1 MASRSSQGVHALLD
15 KMSSPDADFRY
26 MALSDLIAEANRG
39 MLTSVENRVQM
50 TLLRK
55 VLDLVRDQNGEVK
68 NMSVK
73 CLGTLVQTSSDEEI
87 RLIIDSLVEY
97 ISSKEDELRD
107 IASLGLKTVMSQIPV
122 EGDQAIMAADK
133 LVPRLLSQISDPSAS
148 QELLIDSL
156 DVLADYFSRFP
167 HAISNDAP
175 LQRNAI
181 KVILG
186 ALSNNRATVRKRA
199 IQAISALAPFAIS
212 EVFTKLSESIALAL
226 SSNKEESIKINV
238 QLLGLLAKTSSRR
251 LGRRLPEFMPR
262 IMTILTSE
270 QAQEDDELREI
281 CLQAL
286 DNIVLNCPSEVTP
299 FVIQIVESSV
309 SLLKHDPNYA
319 GGYESDEEMDAEDGY
334 EDEGEDDDF
343 IDDDQYS
350 DEDDVSWK
358 VRRGAAKLLAGIIA
372 TRSEMLPTLTS
383 GVAPALVSRFT
394 EREES
399 VRNEVLNT
407 FSTLL
412 QQVRLHGSG
421 PQTTEVLRNSP
432 GALKRKW
439 EADAAIVA
447 TEGSPLSQIMS
458 LKPALAKALSKTIVS
473 KTVPTRL
480 ASYVV
485 LRDLIIVLH
494 GGLDE
499 HIGLLVTQTEKA
511 LKGAETSTGPS
522 TSIKTEILIF
532 LNLLFRYHRPEFFDQ
547 YLDHLVPFIAA
558 VITDKLQRE
567 TIEGFRV
574 ASELVAVL
582 RAPSISS
589 TTSGKY
595 KAYIEKLYTA
605 IMVRLERSDSDQE
618 IKEKG
623 IDALS
628 NLLAFAG
635 DDLQEHFPK
644 AFAHLYDRL
653 KNETTRLAAVRA
665 ITSIVSS
672 SICEGDLVNQF
683 ATRSIS
689 PIAEI
694 VRQNNRAL
702 RIASFDGLN
711 ALLIKI
717 GKDVPEDIAD
727 HVVDEINPLLQHDS
741 NISLLPSALEALS
754 RLVENGH
761 GIQAIQTKIIPHIL
775 KLIRSPLLQGTALA
789 STLRFF
795 EVLLNASP
803 VVSNTIIESLDE
815 AALTSQDAA
824 NQTYFSQ
831 VSTTLAQCYAIVA
844 KCVPNASTPIVKRAK
859 SIFTKKGAKDADVYF
874 HLLLIGE
881 LARFTNFSKDK
892 SLFDDVLR
900 FYEADSDDVK
910 SAAAFAVGNMAVGN
924 LEKFLPIIEEQMH
937 EEKHSLLALHALKEL
952 ITHGSPDQLE
962 ILAKR
967 IWQPLFEIC
976 AAKDEAIRNIGAE
989 CLARL
994 ILTNPAQYLG
1004 QLQARIRDP
1013 APSTRA
1019 SVVAAI
1025 RFTLTDTS
1033 AKYDDL
1039 LSPRIVEFLGL
1050 LSDESLEVRKP
1061 AMFAF
1066 NAAAHNRPAL
1076 IRDHLPILLPMLYK
1090 ETIPRQELLRKVS
1103 MGPFTVTTDDGLD
1116 LRKNAFETMYTLL
1129 DTCFSKINLTEYI
1142 QRVIA
1147 GMRDE
1152 DGIKVLCSLMF
1163 VRLASLAPT
1172 QVAQHLDDIVEP
1184 ITSTLKVKLK
1194 DQATKQDVEKSTE
1207 LQRSLFRAMV
1217 ALDKTPHSAP
1227 KFQALVRDAK
1237 HSSQLYREVEQ
1248 SSLAATNGQRE
1259 VAMDLDG

>member
-1 MASRSSQGVHALLD
+1 MASRSTQGIQALLE
-15 KMSSPDADFRY
+15 KMGSPDADFRY
-26 MALSDLIAEANRG
+26 MALSDLIGEANRG
-39 MLTSVENRVQM
+39 MLSSVESRIQM

-73 CLGTLVQTSSDEEI
+73 CLGTLVKTRNEDEV
-87 RLIIDSLVEY
+87 RLIIDTLVEY

-107 IASLGLKTVMSQIPV
+107 IASLGLKIVMGQIPV

-175 LQRNAI
+175 LQKNAI
-181 KVILG
+181 KVILA
-186 ALSNNRATVRKRA
+186 ALNNNRATVRKRA
-199 IQAISALAPFAIS
+199 IQAVSALAPFAIS
-212 EVFTKLSESIALAL
+212 EVFTKLSESIAVAL
-226 SSNKEESIKINV
+226 SSNKEDSIKINV
-238 QLLGLLAKTSSRR
+238 QLLGLLAKTSARR

-262 IMTILTSE
+262 IMTILNGE
-270 QAQEDDELREI
+270 QAQEDDELGEI

-286 DNIVLNCPSEVTP
+286 DNIVLHCPSEVTP
-299 FVIQIVESSV
+299 FVLQIVEASV

-319 GGYESDEEMDAEDGY
+319 GGSESDEEMEAEDGFE
-334 EDEGEDDDF
+334 EDADDDF
-343 IDDDQYS
+343 VNEDQYS
-350 DEDDVSWK
+350 DDDDVSWK
-358 VRRGAAKLLAGIIA
+358 VRRGAAKLLASIIS
-372 TRSEMLPTLTS
+372 TRSEILPTLTS

-407 FSTLL
+407 FSALL
-412 QQVRLHGSG
+412 QQVRLHGSQ
-421 PQTTEVLRNSP
+421 PQATEVMRNSP

-458 LKPALAKALSKTIVS
+458 LKPALAKALSKTVVS

-485 LRDLIIVLH
+485 LRDLIIVLR

-532 LNLLFRYHRPEFFDQ
+532 LHLLFRFHKPEYFDQ

-574 ASELVAVL
+574 ASQLVAVL
-582 RAPSISS
+582 RTRSNTQ

-595 KAYIEKLYTA
+595 KLYIEKLYDA

-635 DDLQEHFPK
+635 DDLQQHLPK
-644 AFAHLYDRL
+644 AFALLLERL
-653 KNETTRLAAVRA
+653 KNETTRLAAVKA
-665 ITSIVSS
+665 ITSIASS
-672 SICEGDLVNQF
+672 PTCAGQVVDQF
-683 ATRSIS
+683 AIQSIS
-689 PIAEI
+689 PIAEL

-711 ALLIKI
+711 ALLIRV
-717 GKDVPEDIAD
+717 GQDVPEEIAD
-727 HVVDEINPLLQHDS
+727 HVVDEINPLLQHES

-754 RLVENGH
+754 RLVESGH
-761 GIQAIQTKIIPHIL
+761 GIQAIQSKIIPQIL
-775 KLIRSPLLQGTALA
+775 NLVRSPLLQGAPLT
-789 STLRFF
+789 STIKFL
-795 EVLLNASP
+795 ETLLIASP
-803 VVSNTIIESLDE
+803 AVSDQIIRSLDE
-815 AALTSQDAA
+815 AAIISQDAA

-831 VSTTLAQCYAIVA
+831 VSTTLAQCFSIVA
-844 KCVPNASTPIVKRAK
+844 KCVPTACAPLVTKAK
-859 SIFTKKGAKDADVYF
+859 STFTKKGVKDAEIYF
-874 HLLLIGE
+874 HLLMIGE
-881 LARFTNFSKDK
+881 LARFTDFSNEK
-892 SLFDDVLR
+892 SLFDDILR
-900 FYEADSDDVK
+900 FYDADSDEINL
-910 SAAAFAVGNMAVGN
+910 AAAFAVGNMAVGS
-924 LEKFLPIIEEQMH
+924 LESFLPIIEAQMH
-937 EEKHSLLALHALKEL
+937 EEKHNLLALHALKEL
-952 ITHGSPDQLE
+952 ISHGSSDQLA
-962 ILAKR
+962 ILARR

-976 AAKDEAIRNIGAE
+976 AAKDEAVRNIGAE

-994 ILTNPAQYLG
+994 ILTDPAQYLG
-1004 QLQARIRDP
+1004 QLQARIHDP

-1019 SVVAAI
+1019 SVIAAI

-1033 AKYDDL
+1033 TKYDDL
-1039 LSPRIVEFLGL
+1039 LSPRIVEFLSL
-1050 LSDESLEVRKP
+1050 LSDDSLEVRKP

-1076 IRDHLPILLPMLYK
+1076 IRDHLPFLLPMLYK
-1090 ETIPRQELLRKVS
+1090 ETVPREELLRKVS

-1129 DTCFSKINLTEYI
+1129 DTCFGKINLTEYI

-1147 GMRDE
+1147 GMQDE
-1152 DGIKVLCSLMF
+1152 DGIKVLSSLML
-1163 VRLASLAPT
+1163 VRLASLAPS
-1172 QVAQHLDDIVEP
+1172 QVAQHLDEIVEP

-1194 DQATKQDVEKSTE
+1194 DQATKQDVEKSNE

-1248 SSLAATNGQRE
+1248 ASLTAINGQRE
-1259 VAMDLDG
+1259 MAMEIDG